1 MKMMATWEGDTMPAT
16 IATAFASLRHKR
28 HIVLTTFR
36 KNGEAVGTP
45 VWFAERDGKLV
56 VFTGAN
62 TGKAK

>member
-1 MKMMATWEGDTMPAT
+1 MPAT